1 MLRWTRGSAPATA
14 LCFSL
19 ALTGCVSEPQI
30 HSSSQHQVVSLKAG
44 DLQRGGV
51 AFITPST
58 VTGQEEDKQAL
69 ALTVASVMR
78 KSMPDVR
85 CVTLAETLSLIN
97 GAGLAEDYKRMYVD
111 YRDTSI
117 FKREALQRIAE
128 AARARYLVQLKLAS
142 FNQGYKSR
150 FGVLGVRVVDTS
162 TTNIRL
168 FFQIWDSRDG
178 SVAWEANEEVSYAFE
193 TAKEDGT
200 TFRRVV
206 EEATRHIIASLP

>member
-1 MLRWTRGSAPATA
+1 
-14 LCFSL
+14 
-19 ALTGCVSEPQI
+19 
-30 HSSSQHQVVSLKAG
+30 
-44 DLQRGGV
+44 
-51 AFITPST
+51 
-58 VTGQEEDKQAL
+58 
-69 ALTVASVMR
+69 
-78 KSMPDVR
+78 
-85 CVTLAETLSLIN
+85 
-97 GAGLAEDYKRMYVD
+97 MYVD

-117 FKREALQRIAE
+117 FKREALAE
-128 AARARYLVQLKLAS
+128 ESPRPPPKRATSIQLKLAS

-162 TTNIRL
+162 TTSIRL
-168 FFQIWDSRDG
+168 FFQVWDSRDG